1 VRSGALLA
9 ADIGGTRARLLA
21 ADANGGIFARH
32 TMASREFDV
41 SRLTSELALLAGDV
55 KPQAVC
61 VGVAGVVSGYEWVVT
76 VAPNLP
82 SIEAVALKP
91 FLEERLDA
99 PVAVENDVNLA
110 AMGEHTSGAGE
121 GASPRALIS
130 LGTGLGAG
138 IIIGGSLFR
147 GAHDGAG
154 EIGLL
159 SSVGDIFRQPSSVG
173 PLESRISG
181 AALEQHG
188 DPCEIF
194 EQARAGESAAR
205 EIVDSVA
212 DGLGLAVANLFALLE
227 PELVV
232 LGGWIPKEQDLLVER
247 IQRVA
252 SRLAPGSTPIAVAKL
267 DDNAALLG
275 ALSIA
280 YQVANTSF
288 LESSGRSSSPAAAS
302 SPSDAQP

>member
-61 VGVAGVVSGYEWVVT
+61 VGVAGVVSGYERVVT

-99 PVAVENDVNLA
+99 PVAVEKDVNLA

-121 GASPRALIS
+121 GASPMALIS
-130 LGTGLGAG
+130 LGTGL
-138 IIIGGSLFR
+138 R
-147 GAHDGAG
+147 
-154 EIGLL
+154 
-159 SSVGDIFRQPSSVG
+159 
-173 PLESRISG
+173 
-181 AALEQHG
+181 
-188 DPCEIF
+188 
-194 EQARAGESAAR
+194 
-205 EIVDSVA
+205 
-212 DGLGLAVANLFALLE
+212 
-227 PELVV
+227 
-232 LGGWIPKEQDLLVER
+232 
-247 IQRVA
+247 
-252 SRLAPGSTPIAVAKL
+252 RLP
-267 DDNAALLG
+267 
-275 ALSIA
+275 
-280 YQVANTSF
+280 
-288 LESSGRSSSPAAAS
+288 
-302 SPSDAQP
+302 